1 MVAKSFQSLKQ
12 IGEPFQEDGKAYVI
26 VLTQK
31 GNPRKVRWYSEQEYK
46 KLYSKE
52 TIAPHSVNQFKIFG
66 FDKGYITIFRGD
78 IEKNIEW
85 FRYSNARNCTL
96 WGWYIVSTEEVP
108 DDIPEGIEPIKL
120 PWESVRAGLTELKP
134 DAAVKEVV
142 QKLLMKPSVNEIKAD
157 IGDRITVNVTVVDAK
172 IGENKYGKFTTH
184 IFEDKDKNK
193 YMWVTS
199 ARSWNEG
206 ETKSIKG
213 TIKEY
218 QILDNQKITVL
229 TRCAEI

>member
-1 MVAKSFQSLKQ
+1 M
-12 IGEPFQEDGKAYVI
+12 
-26 VLTQK
+26 
-31 GNPRKVRWYSEQEYK
+31 
-46 KLYSKE
+46 
-52 TIAPHSVNQFKIFG
+52 
-66 FDKGYITIFRGD
+66 
-78 IEKNIEW
+78 
-85 FRYSNARNCTL
+85 
-96 WGWYIVSTEEVP
+96 
-108 DDIPEGIEPIKL
+108 
-120 PWESVRAGLTELKP
+120 RAGLTELKP

-193 YMWVTS
+193 YMWFTS

>member
-1 MVAKSFQSLKQ
+1 MVAKSFQSLTQ

-46 KLYSKE
+46 KLYPTE
-52 TIAPHSVNQFKIFG
+52 TIAHHSVNQFKIFG
-66 FDKGYITIFRGD
+66 FDKGYITIFRGN

-96 WGWYIVSTEEVP
+96 WGWDIVSTEEVP
-108 DDIPEGIEPIKL
+108 DDIPESIEPIKL
-120 PWESVRAGLTELKP
+120 YWESVRSGPTELKP

-142 QKLLMKPSVNEIKAD
+142 QKLLMTHPDDKPQTD
-157 IGDRITVNVTVVDAK
+157 IGQRIAIDITVVDAK

-218 QILDNQKITVL
+218 QILENQRITVL
-229 TRCAEI
+229 TRCTEI